1 MKDPRPVNDVAEENG
16 PDRKVPQV
24 LAEAD
29 FVEELN
35 RNHGLPRPLRAHR
48 KLRMMRMSAMGLL
61 DQVIGSVL
69 GSRMGN
75 RGGMGSG
82 MGNDLGGGM
91 GGGGGLGG
99 MLGGGGTSPLMMALM
114 ALLASRGGGGLGGLL
129 GGGSG
134 GLGGMVGG
142 GSSTGMGGMGGLGGL
157 LEQFTRS
164 GHGDRI
170 QSWIGP
176 GDNHPIAPNELE
188 DALGPDTIDNLSQQT
203 GMERHEM
210 LNELS
215 HVLPGVVDQ
224 LTPHGRLPSDEEV
237 QHW

>member
-1 MKDPRPVNDVAEENG
+1 
-16 PDRKVPQV
+16 
-24 LAEAD
+24 
-29 FVEELN
+29 
-35 RNHGLPRPLRAHR
+35 
-48 KLRMMRMSAMGLL
+48 MGLL

-99 MLGGGGTSPLMMALM
+99 MLGGGGGTSPLMMALM

-134 GLGGMVGG
+134 GLGGMLGG
-142 GSSTGMGGMGGLGGL
+142 GSSTGMGGMGGGLGGL

-164 GHGDRI
+164 GHGDRM

-188 DALGPDTIDNLSQQT
+188 DALGPDTINNLSQQT